1 MRTPRVEH
9 SALIY
14 STPEYIDALLRQHR
28 AAALR
33 LAWQIVRN
41 LDDAEDVVQTASLN
55 AYRAFDRFRVDRPFG
70 PWFFTIVANEARTC
84 YRTRARSAAVVR
96 RAAAALTGASDSRPY
111 ELRAPLAE
119 ALASLSS
126 AHREI
131 VVCRYFL
138 GLSEE
143 ETARRLALPKG
154 TVKSRLSRAID
165 RLRVELGLRGV
176 SAEMAAA

>member
-1 MRTPRVEH
+1 MR
-9 SALIY
+9 
-14 STPEYIDALLRQHR
+14 D
-28 AAALR
+28 
-33 LAWQIVRN
+33 

-84 YRTRARSAAVVR
+84 CRTRARSCAITR
-96 RAAAALTGASDSRPY
+96 LAAAEVAIADPSTAQLY
-111 ELRAPLAE
+111 ELREPLAA
-119 ALASLSS
+119 ALASLSPT
-126 AHREI
+126 HREI

-143 ETARRLALPKG
+143 ETARRLGLPKG

-165 RLRVELGLRGV
+165 RLRIELGLRGV
-176 SAEMAAA
+176 SAEMVAA